1 MRSSF
6 DKVKVPKENIV
17 GELGKGY
24 KIAIETL
31 NEGRIGIASQMLGL
45 AEGALD
51 GAWKYSKERSQ
62 FGKNLN
68 RFQGIQFQLAEMAI
82 KIESAKI
89 MVYNAARL
97 KDAGLPFAK
106 EAAMAKYHAGMVAEE
121 VASRA
126 LEIYGGY
133 GFIKEFP
140 AEKFYRDAK
149 IGKLYEGTSNMQ
161 LQTIFKMI
169 DSESSRTPIG
179 VLCTPGSVMKLLF
192 LILISSPLHLRV
204 KQDLEK
210 NLTKNLKIASVI
222 KTKQIM
228 TNYGNSISL
237 IAKYLQNL
245 QNKKTPF

>member
-1 MRSSF
+1 
-6 DKVKVPKENIV
+6 
-17 GELGKGY
+17 
-24 KIAIETL
+24 
-31 NEGRIGIASQMLGL
+31 MLGL

-68 RFQGIQFQLAEMAI
+68 RFQGVQFQLAEMAI

-121 VASRA
+121 VASRG

-169 DSESSRTPIG
+169 DSTI
-179 VLCTPGSVMKLLF
+179 
-192 LILISSPLHLRV
+192 
-204 KQDLEK
+204 
-210 NLTKNLKIASVI
+210 
-222 KTKQIM
+222 
-228 TNYGNSISL
+228 
-237 IAKYLQNL
+237 
-245 QNKKTPF
+245 